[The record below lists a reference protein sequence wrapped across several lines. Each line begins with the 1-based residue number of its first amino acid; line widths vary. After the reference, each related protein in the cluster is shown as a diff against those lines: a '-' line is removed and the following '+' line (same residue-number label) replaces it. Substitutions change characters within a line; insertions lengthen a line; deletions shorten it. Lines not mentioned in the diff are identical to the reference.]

1 MSFGFSNY
9 VFCCL
14 TRCVSEYTLQIKRE
28 NAQVSYLNSK
38 HWKTP
43 MTCHKNTI
51 AYFPSFSKAAKWYAG
66 HKSALETA
74 LTYKL
79 LAKKLSVTK

>member
-14 TRCVSEYTLQIKRE
+14 TRWTCSLYSEYTFLIKRE

-66 HKSALETA
+66 HKSAL
-74 LTYKL
+74 
-79 LAKKLSVTK
+79 